1 MRSGEQPPLLSKHLV
16 ATACTLRLD
25 TNSSWAGPQD
35 VNIATD
41 VIPAV
46 IFESPLIL
54 HVHIYINIHIQT
66 HKCTY
71 TIYIYTI
78 YIHYI
83 YTIYILYI
91 YNIYIYYIYNTN
103 LWMFQI
109 NLPLVQY
116 HLPSPLESLDLMECI
131 HCGRNFN
138 QQALKRRGM
147 AMAMI
152 MAKHSL
158 INMIIITNIQNI
170 H

>member
-71 TIYIYTI
+71 TIYIYTLYI
-78 YIHYI
+78 YTLYIYTLYI
-83 YTIYILYI
+83 YTIL
-91 YNIYIYYIYNTN
+91 YIYYIYTTIYII
-103 LWMFQI
+103 QI
-109 NLPLVQY
+109 YGCPKSISHWY
-116 HLPSPLESLDLMECI
+116 SI
-131 HCGRNFN
+131 IF
-138 QQALKRRGM
+138 QALWSPWTSWSASIVVATSTSRPWRGEGWPWPW
-147 AMAMI
+147 
-152 MAKHSL
+152 
-158 INMIIITNIQNI
+158 
-170 H
+170 